1 MAGPGHRAGPLGVR
15 PLATLLLAALLFVP
29 AWPAAAGE
37 LFVLAVNWQPAFCE
51 TRPEKPECES
61 QTEERFDASHFALHG
76 LWPQPRENVYCGVP
90 PDLRAIDEAGRWQA
104 LPAPEVPP
112 ALRSA
117 LDRVMPGS
125 RSALDRHEWVKHG
138 TCYGADAETY
148 FADSL
153 RLLAELNGSPVRTL
167 FAGNVGKALS
177 AREIRAAFDE
187 AFGAGAG
194 SRVHVGCRRAGA
206 RRLIVELTINLAG
219 PITPERDLALLMREA
234 LLHFEG
240 CPAGIVDRVGTG
252 LADR

>member
-1 MAGPGHRAGPLGVR
+1 MAERRCRTWSA
-15 PLATLLLAALLFVP
+15 ALLAALLLAS
-29 AWPAAAGE
+29 AWPAAAAE

-51 TRPEKPECES
+51 TRPEKPECDS
-61 QTEERFDASHFALHG
+61 QTEDRFDASHFALHG

-90 PDLRAIDEAGRWQA
+90 PDLRTIDETGRWQA
-104 LPAPEVPP
+104 LPAPAVSP
-112 ALRSA
+112 ALRSS
-117 LDRVMPGS
+117 LDQVMPGT
-125 RSALDRHEWVKHG
+125 RSSLDRHEWIKHG
-138 TCYGADAETY
+138 TCYGTDAETY

-153 RLLAELNGSPVRTL
+153 RLMEELNRSPVREL

-187 AFGAGAG
+187 TFGAGAG

-206 RRLIVELTINLAG
+206 RRLIVDLTINLAG
-219 PITPERDLALLMREA
+219 PINPERDLAMLLRDA
-234 LLHFEG
+234 PLHFEG